1 MYFYRLSAFFTANIA
16 ISRYTNIRHQFYTVQ
31 RNIFYAQ
38 SIVLNYMLCHC
49 NNLKFFNLFIA
60 PLTKQGLKC
69 LRDQFYKCSKN
80 RLAQNA
86 CTQKDP
92 LEIAMCRPRIE
103 EINHVFTYKIDNEA
117 KPVCDQ
123 KSTGRCWN
131 FAAHNVMRLP
141 FMKQYNLEE
150 FEFSQAYF
158 FYWDKIERSYYFL
171 NNIVET
177 AKRGE
182 KVDGRLVSFLL
193 GDPVSFTVF
202 NK

>member
-1 MYFYRLSAFFTANIA
+1 
-16 ISRYTNIRHQFYTVQ
+16 
-31 RNIFYAQ
+31 
-38 SIVLNYMLCHC
+38 LC
-49 NNLKFFNLFIA
+49 LLIA
-60 PLTKQGLKC
+60 PLTKQGLKS
-69 LRDQFYKCSKN
+69 LRDEFYKCPKN

-86 CTQKDP
+86 CVQKDP
-92 LEIAMCRPRIE
+92 LEIAMCRPRVEQIQ
-103 EINHVFTYKIDNEA
+103 HVFNYKVDNEA

-182 KVDGRLVSFLL
+182 KVDGRLVSFLHS
-193 GDPVSFTVF
+193 DPVSLICHTSIDFYNLIYLHTLFGRLVMEA
-202 NK
+202 NGT